1 MHNINIVKDM
11 LKAGVYN
18 EQLQNIY
25 NCTDSET
32 EFYAKRYIRVIDNF
46 ESMFGK
52 KESIA
57 LFSAPGR
64 TEIGGNHT
72 DHQHGCVIAGSVNLD
87 VIAAAAPNGTNVVRI
102 KSEGYPMDII
112 KLDEL
117 EIKED
122 EFETAAALIRGI
134 IKKFVDLGYSVGG
147 FDAYTVS
154 NVLKG
159 SGLSSSAAFEVLV
172 GTVINGLFANG
183 EVDATEIA
191 KFGKFAEN
199 IYYNKPSGLMDQ
211 MASSV
216 GSMVFIDFK
225 STEKPVV
232 EKLEFDLKKHGH
244 ALCIIDSGADHADL
258 TDEYASIPA
267 EMKEIA
273 SYFGK
278 KYLREIDR
286 NEFYDNIHNIRLKIN
301 NDRAILRAIH
311 FFDEND
317 RAISE
322 MQAIKNDDFEEFKRL
337 VRESGYSSYMYLQ
350 NIFSNNMPK
359 KQAVSLVLALCSE
372 ILGDRGA
379 YRVHGGGF
387 AGTVQAFVPFD
398 MLDDFKRRI
407 EDVVGK
413 DSCHILSIRPVG
425 GCELK

>member
-1 MHNINIVKDM
+1 
-11 LKAGVYN
+11 
-18 EQLQNIY
+18 
-25 NCTDSET
+25 
-32 EFYAKRYIRVIDNF
+32 
-46 ESMFGK
+46 
-52 KESIA
+52 
-57 LFSAPGR
+57 
-64 TEIGGNHT
+64 
-72 DHQHGCVIAGSVNLD
+72 
-87 VIAAAAPNGTNVVRI
+87 
-102 KSEGYPMDII
+102 
-112 KLDEL
+112 
-117 EIKED
+117 
-122 EFETAAALIRGI
+122 
-134 IKKFVDLGYSVGG
+134 
-147 FDAYTVS
+147 
-154 NVLKG
+154 
-159 SGLSSSAAFEVLV
+159 
-172 GTVINGLFANG
+172 
-183 EVDATEIA
+183 
-191 KFGKFAEN
+191 
-199 IYYNKPSGLMDQ
+199 
-211 MASSV
+211 
-216 GSMVFIDFK
+216 
-225 STEKPVV
+225 
-232 EKLEFDLKKHGH
+232 
-244 ALCIIDSGADHADL
+244 
-258 TDEYASIPA
+258 
-267 EMKEIA
+267 MKEIA

-322 MQAIKNDDFEEFKRL
+322 MQEIKNDDFEEFKRL